1 MKCKSANKKFV
12 TKLAQQIA
20 HYSYLLAHMEPFCFL
35 AIWNF
40 IPAHDKNIVRQE
52 MRVRKRE
59 GEEEDVEEIKAGERR
74 TEGGRIEMGRQAG
87 RQQAGDRIEATF
99 FAPDV
104 CGRAAFVSERAASQ
118 PQL

>member
-1 MKCKSANKKFV
+1 MKCKSANKKLV
-12 TKLAQQIA
+12 SKLAQQIA

-59 GEEEDVEEIKAGERR
+59 GEEEDVEEIKAGER
-74 TEGGRIEMGRQAG
+74 IEMGRHQAG
-87 RQQAGDRIEATF
+87 SQGIGSKQHFLHQTF
-99 FAPDV
+99 VGAAPPL
-104 CGRAAFVSERAASQ
+104 SASQ
-118 PQL
+118 RPASLNYKS

>member
-1 MKCKSANKKFV
+1 MKCKSANKKLV
-12 TKLAQQIA
+12 SKLAQQIA

-59 GEEEDVEEIKAGERR
+59 GEEEDVEEIKAGER
-74 TEGGRIEMGRQAG
+74 IEMGRHQAG
-87 RQQAGDRIEATF
+87 RRAGDRIEATF

-104 CGRAAFVSERAASQ
+104 CGRRPAFVSEPAASQ